1 MPTLAFWNVN
11 AKVSAETIA
20 VLAREW
26 DVDIIILAE
35 NETDRF
41 KIKEKLNEDT
51 DRLYFTDPG
60 ESERLTIFTRFQADR
75 LCLVRDSSGVAI
87 RHYRMPLGES
97 FLVVAV
103 HLASKLWA
111 KTEDQ
116 IFWRRSWGS
125 SSVRRRNESDIAAQ
139 S

>member
-20 VLAREW
+20 VLARER

-75 LCLVRDSSGVAI
+75 LCLVRDSSGGDSALSYAPGGKFSCG
-87 RHYRMPLGES
+87 RGAPREQTLG
-97 FLVVAV
+97 
-103 HLASKLWA
+103 
-111 KTEDQ
+111 
-116 IFWRRSWGS
+116 
-125 SSVRRRNESDIAAQ
+125 
-139 S
+139 